1 MALLDLATGSLVADP
16 AEVATLLEPTADA
29 GALAAAAG
37 GNAGPIAIRF
47 PTFGDGRGISLAV
60 LLRERH
66 GFKGEIRAVGYLIP
80 DLAQFLLR
88 SGFDTAE
95 ITDPEQASVWKASVS
110 RIQHNYQRGYR
121 NPLPLRRDAS
131 RKEAEALDQRL
142 ARVKSLTDRIREMR
156 RKIEGRIVFST
167 SLGLEDQAILHAI
180 AESGAEIDVFTLD
193 TGRLFPEVLE
203 TVELSELRYGV
214 RIRLV
219 APEAAE
225 VEQLVARDGVFGFRH
240 AVENRKACCEIRK
253 VRPLNRELKGAQG
266 WISGLAARAFRRAG
280 RCEARR
286 LGRGARADQ
295 GQSGRRLVDPGPHRL
310 YRRQQRAGEPA
321 ACARLRLDRLRALH
335 PRHPAGRA
343 SARRPLVV
351 GERGKEGV
359 RLAHEPEPGRE
370 GRMTALTSHLKLLEA
385 ESIHIFREAAAQFR
399 APVLLYSIG
408 KDSTVLLHL
417 ARKAFWPA
425 KPPFPLLHV
434 DTTWKFRDMIAFRDK
449 TARELGLDLIVHTNH
464 DGLARNINPFDHPPS
479 VYTDVMKTV
488 ALRQALDA
496 GGFDAA
502 FGGARRDEEASRAK
516 ERVFS
521 FRAAGHRWEPRRQ
534 RPEMW
539 QLLNGRLGKGET
551 VRVFPLSNW
560 TEGDVWRYIA
570 LEKLDVVP
578 LYFAAERPVVTR
590 NGQLIV
596 VDDERMRLEPGE
608 TPVMR
613 KVRFRTLGCWPLTA
627 AIESD
632 AADIDAV
639 VEETLAARVSER
651 AGRLI
656 DHDQAGAMEM
666 KKREGYF

>member
-1 MALLDLATGSLVADP
+1 
-16 AEVATLLEPTADA
+16 
-29 GALAAAAG
+29 
-37 GNAGPIAIRF
+37 
-47 PTFGDGRGISLAV
+47 
-60 LLRERH
+60 
-66 GFKGEIRAVGYLIP
+66 
-80 DLAQFLLR
+80 
-88 SGFDTAE
+88 
-95 ITDPEQASVWKASVS
+95 
-110 RIQHNYQRGYR
+110 
-121 NPLPLRRDAS
+121 
-131 RKEAEALDQRL
+131 
-142 ARVKSLTDRIREMR
+142 
-156 RKIEGRIVFST
+156 
-167 SLGLEDQAILHAI
+167 
-180 AESGAEIDVFTLD
+180 
-193 TGRLFPEVLE
+193 
-203 TVELSELRYGV
+203 
-214 RIRLV
+214 
-219 APEAAE
+219 
-225 VEQLVARDGVFGFRH
+225 
-240 AVENRKACCEIRK
+240 
-253 VRPLNRELKGAQG
+253 
-266 WISGLAARAFRRAG
+266 
-280 RCEARR
+280 
-286 LGRGARADQ
+286 
-295 GQSGRRLVDPGPHRL
+295 
-310 YRRQQRAGEPA
+310 
-321 ACARLRLDRLRALH
+321 
-335 PRHPAGRA
+335 
-343 SARRPLVV
+343 
-351 GERGKEGV
+351 
-359 RLAHEPEPGRE
+359 
-370 GRMTALTSHLKLLEA
+370 MTQLTSHLKLLEA

-425 KPPFPLLHV
+425 KLPFPLLHV
-434 DTTWKFRDMIAFRDK
+434 DTTWKFHDMIAFRDK
-449 TARELGLDLIVHTNH
+449 TVRELGLDLIVHTNH

-521 FRAAGHRWEPRRQ
+521 FRATGHRWEPRRQ

-578 LYFAAERPVVTR
+578 LYFADMRPVVTR
-590 NGQLIV
+590 NDQLIV

-632 AADIDAV
+632 AADLDAV
-639 VEETLAARVSER
+639 VEETLAAKVSER